1 MRLSTNKATR
11 LIQDVVSGNLEII
24 QPVHWLVEVA
34 AVLARVSPQTAIDD
48 VAMLSAMQFSTNDE
62 LNVMRRATAL
72 AIETGQPLF
81 DTLHHAVALEQED
94 AVLVTADDLYRAKG
108 DRYGK
113 IVGLR
118 DWRSPGSLSRD
129 ARRANGRR
137 EPPTHRR

>member
-48 VAMLSAMQFSTNDE
+48 VAMLSAMQFSTN
-62 LNVMRRATAL
+62 
-72 AIETGQPLF
+72 ETGQPLF

-118 DWRSPGSLSRD
+118 DWRIAG
-129 ARRANGRR
+129 
-137 EPPTHRR
+137 